1 MNCLALVDA
10 FIRLNILYP
19 RVQITD
25 DKKENA
31 QTGWR
36 VGVCSY
42 LSVRASRTQT
52 HYFLDCS

>member
-1 MNCLALVDA
+1 MYYHVLSTCCVISYLTYTRYIYELCLALVDA

-31 QTGWR
+31 QTG
-36 VGVCSY
+36 
-42 LSVRASRTQT
+42 
-52 HYFLDCS
+52 